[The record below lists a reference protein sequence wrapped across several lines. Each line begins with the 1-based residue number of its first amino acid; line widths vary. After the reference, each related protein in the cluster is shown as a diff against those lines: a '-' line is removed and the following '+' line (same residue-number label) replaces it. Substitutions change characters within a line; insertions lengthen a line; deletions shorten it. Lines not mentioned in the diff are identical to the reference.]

1 MKQETK
7 VIYSAIDSLESMAVP
22 SCDSNQPIV
31 EDSSSPPS
39 IGSTVDADNK
49 ADNEAVEAVS
59 KSMSYRSLKKGARDI
74 MELNAS
80 NFNELLKQQK
90 YKFPKIE
97 NVSFIEF
104 QFGTSALLGM
114 FKASYID
121 NSTNRLVETSLF
133 ASWDGA
139 SLHVI

>member
-7 VIYSAIDSLESMAVP
+7 VIYSAIDSLETIENIVEQAKPEIST
-22 SCDSNQPIV
+22 DSNA
-31 EDSSSPPS
+31 PS
-39 IGSTVDADNK
+39 IGIPIDGSPPEKKT
-49 ADNEAVEAVS
+49 
-59 KSMSYRSLKKGARDI
+59 MCYRDLKKGARDI

-80 NFNELLKQQK
+80 NFNELLSKQN

-104 QFGTSALLGM
+104 QFGTGALLGF

-121 NSTNRLVETSLF
+121 NSINRLVNTTLF
-133 ASWDGA
+133 ASWNGDT
-139 SLHVI
+139 LQVFC